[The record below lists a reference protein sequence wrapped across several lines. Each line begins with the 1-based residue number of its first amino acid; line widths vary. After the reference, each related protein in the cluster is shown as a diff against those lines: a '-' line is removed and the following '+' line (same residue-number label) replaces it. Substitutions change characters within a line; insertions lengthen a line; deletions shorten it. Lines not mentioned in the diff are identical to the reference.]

1 MQLSDREVKSIVEHL
16 TDRLGAFLIILF
28 GSAVQNKLRADS
40 DVDLAFLSK
49 DVFSEYD
56 IFLVAQELAS
66 ILNRNVDLVDL
77 KKASTVLQA
86 QIVAK
91 GKVLFCSDDRERMV
105 FAMTAL
111 KKYAK
116 LNEERCCIL
125 DKIMERGTVYAE

>member
-1 MQLSDREVKSIVEHL
+1 VQLSDQEVRSIVEHL

-28 GSAVQNKLRADS
+28 GSAVQDRLRPDS

-49 DVFSEYD
+49 NEFSEYEV
-56 IFLVAQELAS
+56 FMVAQELAG
-66 ILNRNVDLVDL
+66 ILDRDVDLVDL
-77 KKASTVLQA
+77 RKASTVLQA
-86 QIVAK
+86 QIVGT
-91 GKVLFCSDDRERMV
+91 GKVLFSSHDKERMV

-116 LNEERCCIL
+116 LNEERRYIL